1 MKKLLFQSMICLLM
15 VRAAFGAEPG
25 PWFVEC
31 RGDRALQGLDLPL
44 WQLRAEYPVAADAVE
59 VATEISFLSAAIP
72 QCVERAVAVLK
83 PEDKPKKVSDF
94 ARAYSRFEDVRTKF
108 TDCIMPDLKRVPAVL
123 EAHPHVTFVNF
134 EAHAELSIQ
143 RVGADFD
150 FTFLVQSPR
159 PVGEPRVFYNTCGRD
174 TATIAVRVVPRDPR
188 SVIEVGYGDFR
199 PRFRSDVWGRIPS
212 EP

>member
-1 MKKLLFQSMICLLM
+1 MKRLLFQSVICLL
-15 VRAAFGAEPG
+15 AARTASSAEPG

-31 RGDRALQGLDLPL
+31 DGDRAANGVDLPL
-44 WQLRAEYPVAADAVE
+44 WQLRADYPVAADAVE
-59 VATEISFLSAAIP
+59 VATELSFLSAAIP

-108 TDCIMPDLKRVPAVL
+108 TDCIMPDLKRVPVVL

-143 RVGADFD
+143 RVGAYFD
-150 FTFLVQSPR
+150 FAFLVQSPR
-159 PVGEPRVFYNTCGRD
+159 RVGDPRVFYKSCFDD
-174 TATIAVRVVPRDPR
+174 TAIIAVRVVPHDPR
-188 SVIEVGYGDFR
+188 SVIEVGYGDLR